1 MTKQTMVL
9 IVLFVFVLIRGL
21 FIEPNTLEVTK
32 YTVSDKYL
40 HGVRVAFLSDFHLKR
55 RDYKRLDKIINLTN
69 RQNPDLILLGGDFA
83 NNYVGGNTMTPD
95 IMAQKLSLLNAP
107 AYSVLGTSDWK
118 VADEKVQAT
127 SLGQN
132 EIAKALEKNGIKVLE
147 NQSKRI
153 ILKNRYVDIIGL
165 ADYNSRTINVGAAFR
180 KTILPRLV
188 LTHNPDAY
196 YDITPNVSLI
206 FAGHTHGGQFVLPFL
221 RPLFVPSKY
230 GAEFAS
236 GMTKSN
242 KNQMVI
248 SKGLG
253 TSIIPF
259 RFNCK
264 PEIVIIDFVRK

>member
-9 IVLFVFVLIRGL
+9 IVIFVFVLVRGL
-21 FIEPNTLEVTK
+21 FIEPNALEVTK
-32 YTVSDKYL
+32 YTVSDRYL
-40 HGVRVAFLSDFHLKR
+40 SGVKVAFLSDFHLKR
-55 RDYKRLDKIINLTN
+55 RDYKRLDKIIDLTN

-83 NNYVGGNTMTPD
+83 NNYVGGNTMTPSL
-95 IMAQKLSLLNAP
+95 MAQKLSLLNAP
-107 AYSVLGTSDWK
+107 TFSVLGTNDWK
-118 VADEKVQAT
+118 VADEKVRAT
-127 SLGQN
+127 NLNQN
-132 EIAKALEKNGIKVLE
+132 EIAKELEKNGIKVLE

-153 ILKNRYVDIIGL
+153 IIKNRYIDIIGL
-165 ADYNSRTINVGAAFR
+165 ADYNSREVNIGSSFR
-180 KTILPRLV
+180 RTNMPRFV
-188 LTHNPDAY
+188 LTHNPDVY
-196 YDITPNVSLI
+196 YDIADNASLI
-206 FAGHTHGGQFVLPFL
+206 FAGHTHGGQFVIPFL

-248 SKGLG
+248 SRGLG